1 MVFSLRAFSFHSLFD
16 RPEEGA
22 WILKTGLSGNRD
34 ERYLPTP
41 DPTQELSALT
51 QNRGRKEIAWQRNR
65 ANSSLPFGVTY
76 L

>member
-1 MVFSLRAFSFHSLFD
+1 MD
-16 RPEEGA
+16 PE
-22 WILKTGLSGNRD
+22 SGPELGIVSSGIFR
-34 ERYLPTP
+34 TP

-65 ANSSLPFGVTY
+65 ANRSLSFGVTY